1 MSRYTGPANKKSRR
15 VGFSTLENGK
25 DLAKRP
31 YKPGQ
36 HGQDRKAKASNYSI
50 QLNEKQKVK
59 FTYGLNEKQFR
70 LLFNKAG
77 KMQGIHGENFLRLL
91 ESRLDNIVYR
101 MGLSRTRRGARQIVN
116 HGHILVNGKKVDI
129 PSFKV
134 SVNDVVSV
142 CEKSRGTEK
151 FKTFV
156 ENPKTLPKWLEA
168 NVENYEGKVVAEPA
182 REDIDVPVNETLI
195 VELYSK

>member
-25 DLAKRP
+25 DLTKRP

-129 PSFKV
+129 PSYMVKPGDV
-134 SVNDVVSV
+134 ISVKESSKDHKAIK
-142 CEKSRGTEK
+142 EA
-151 FKTFV
+151 
-156 ENPKTLPKWLEA
+156 LEA
-168 NVENYEGKVVAEPA
+168 INNTVEFVTFDKNKLEGTYVRLPE
-182 REDIDVPVNETLI
+182 RSELSSDINEALI
-195 VELYSK
+195 VEFYSR